1 VGGAVFKTV
10 EAEDLGLGGS
20 IPLRLRC
27 VQVVGMAAAY
37 TQKTYVASIRCWLSD
52 RSP

>member
-27 VQVVGMAAAY
+27 MQVMGYARRVYADGLCHLNEVLAFG
-37 TQKTYVASIRCWLSD
+37 
-52 RSP
+52 